1 MRKILLFAVR
11 VIGLAILICA
21 CPQLSAQ
28 SSSDAPSDSD
38 LMFSAQVHGD
48 IYGQPKVIDDFD
60 GDGLKDIIFGATD
73 GKVHIFST
81 TGREIFRPPYWP
93 KQTGGPIL
101 ADVQLAD
108 LTKDGTTEII
118 VASQDGKIY
127 CLNALGREKWV
138 LNTRGKILISAPEI
152 ADVDGSGML
161 NLFIGSKSGMVS
173 RIDENGHLIWE
184 VRMNTS
190 VSAAVVARDLD
201 GSGIKEIIAKDDGGK
216 VTVLGATGVPK
227 QGWPQETAANMTWP
241 FNVDAGDINGDGI
254 KEIFTTTPDKKF
266 VMWNTEG
273 QRIAEFPL
281 SDGAHT
287 APRLA
292 DLDGDGRDEFII
304 AQADGTITVC
314 DRNGQAK
321 AGWPF
326 KTGHAIYHAPRII
339 DIDGDG
345 RPDLVFTAWNP
356 EGVGIK
362 AGYVMALSR
371 NGTPL
376 PGYPKYIGKTV
387 APLTFAD
394 LNNNGYLEMIAA
406 GGINYTG
413 KQLHVFK
420 TRARNHIKIA
430 VLGQEVFFK

>member
-1 MRKILLFAVR
+1 MKKILPSAVLALGFAF
-11 VIGLAILICA
+11 LTFAATPL
-21 CPQLSAQ
+21 LAQ
-28 SSSDAPSDSD
+28 SSSDASADAD
-38 LMFSAQVHGD
+38 LMCAAQVHGD

-60 GDGLKDIIFGATD
+60 GDGVKDIIFGATD

-81 TGREIFRPPYWP
+81 SGREIFRPPYWP

-108 LTKDGTTEII
+108 LTKDGATEIV

-138 LNTRGKILISAPEI
+138 VNTRGKILISAPEI
-152 ADVDGSGML
+152 ADIDGTGVHS
-161 NLFIGSKSGMVS
+161 LFIGSKSGMVS
-173 RIDENGHLIWE
+173 RIDADGRLVWE

-190 VSAAVVARDLD
+190 ISAAVAVRDLD

-216 VTVLGATGVPK
+216 VMIFNVNGLP
-227 QGWPQETAANMTWP
+227 QNGWPQETAPNMTWP
-241 FNVDAGDINGDGI
+241 FNVDAGDVNGDGI

-273 QRIAEFPL
+273 EKLTEFPL

-314 DRNGQAK
+314 DRNGRAK

-356 EGVGIK
+356 EGVGVK
-362 AGYVMALSR
+362 AGYIMALSR
-371 NGTPL
+371 DGTAL
-376 PGYPKYIGKTV
+376 SGYPKYIGKTV

-413 KQLHVFK
+413 KQLHVFR
-420 TRARNHIKIA
+420 TRARNHIKVA
-430 VLGQEVFFK
+430 VLGQEVYFK

>member
-1 MRKILLFAVR
+1 MKKLMLNMAKIAGFLLLFACQPLMV
-11 VIGLAILICA
+11 
-21 CPQLSAQ
+21 Q
-28 SSSDAPSDSD
+28 SSNDAPADAD
-38 LMFSAQVHGD
+38 LMISAQVHGD

-60 GDGLKDIIFGATD
+60 GDGIKDIIFGATD

-81 TGREIFRPPYWP
+81 TGREVFRPPYWP

-101 ADVQLAD
+101 ADVQLTD
-108 LTKDGTTEII
+108 LTNDGSTEII
-118 VASQDGKIY
+118 VASQDGKVY

-138 LNTRGKILISAPEI
+138 VNTRGKILISAPEI
-152 ADVDGSGML
+152 ADVDGSGIHH
-161 NLFIGSKSGMVS
+161 LFIGSKSGMVS
-173 RIDENGHLIWE
+173 RIDDSGRLIWE

-201 GSGIKEIIAKDDGGK
+201 GSGIKEFIAKDDGGK
-216 VTVLGATGVPK
+216 VMVFGTNGVPK
-227 QGWPQETAANMTWP
+227 PGWPQETAANLTWP

-254 KEIFTTTPDKKF
+254 KEIYTTTPDKKF

-273 QRIAEFPL
+273 NKLNEFPL

-314 DRNGQAK
+314 DRNGRAMS
-321 AGWPF
+321 GWPF

-356 EGVGIK
+356 EGVGVK
-362 AGYVMALSR
+362 AGYIMALSR

-376 PGYPKYIGKTV
+376 AGYPKYIGKTV

-430 VLGQEVFFK
+430 VLGQEVFFQ